1 MSTTPAFHEFFRCWL
16 RLGFINFGGP
26 ARQTALLHRELVA
39 TRGWAEQKSFLRLR
53 EVCALLPG
61 PQGFLLAVCLGREL
75 RGWRGGVW
83 AGSLFALP
91 GLLLLL
97 ALSWLAA
104 ACLGQGAAAGA
115 LRGLS
120 AAATALAV
128 QALWGMGR
136 RSLTHPLFWGF
147 AAASFLMGY
156 GLRLKF
162 TGIVIAAAL
171 MGLWLAGLRP
181 ELFAVATA
189 AGAVPQPGAQE
200 PEGRAQGAWRGAWRR
215 VARLAA
221 LFAGLWLGVAGAAHL
236 LLGPDSLLPRLVSVS
251 VRAGLFAFGG
261 AWGVLASLADM
272 GQRLGWVS
280 QAQLAPGLGLA
291 AMVPGPLSLV
301 AGQVGFVAGWTHPGA
316 LPLLAAGLLGGLLAA
331 FGLLLPGLFIALAAA
346 PHAATLAAHPRVR
359 AAAAGIGAA
368 LVGVVLKLCVI
379 FATATL
385 LPAGRAGGVDFF
397 ALALALL
404 CGLAL
409 WRVNV
414 GAHVLALV
422 CGTLGVAWTL
432 LA

>member
-1 MSTTPAFHEFFRCWL
+1 MSTTPTFHEFFRCWL

-26 ARQTALLHRELVA
+26 ARQTALLHRELVT
-39 TRGWAEQKSFLRLR
+39 TRGWVEQEGFLRLR
-53 EVCALLPG
+53 DACALLPG

-83 AGSLFALP
+83 AGSLFVLP

-104 ACLGQGAAAGA
+104 AWLGQGAAAGA
-115 LRGLS
+115 LRGFS

-128 QALWGMGR
+128 QALWSMGR

-181 ELFAVATA
+181 ELFTVA
-189 AGAVPQPGAQE
+189 PQPGAQE
-200 PEGRAQGAWRGAWRR
+200 PEGRTQGAWRGAWRR

-221 LFAGLWLGVAGAAHL
+221 LFAGLWLGVAGVAHL

-301 AGQVGFVAGWTHPGA
+301 AGQAGFVAGWAHPGA

-331 FGLLLPGLFIALAAA
+331 FGLLLPGFFMALAAA
-346 PHAATLAAHPRVR
+346 PHAATLAAHPRAR
-359 AAAAGIGAA
+359 AAATGIGAA

-379 FATATL
+379 FATAAFM
-385 LPAGRAGGVDFF
+385 PAGLAGGVDLF

-414 GAHVLALV
+414 GAHILVLA
-422 CGTLGVAWTL
+422 CGALGAAWTL

>member
-1 MSTTPAFHEFFRCWL
+1 MSTTPSFREFFRCWL
-16 RLGFINFGGP
+16 RLGCINFGGS
-26 ARQTALLHRELVA
+26 AGQTALMHRDIVA
-39 TRGWAEQKSFLRLR
+39 ERGWVEQGGFLRLR
-53 EVCALLPG
+53 DACALLPG

-83 AGSLFALP
+83 AGTLYVFP

-104 ACLGQGAAAGA
+104 ACLGHGAGAGA

-120 AAATALAV
+120 AAATALAA
-128 QALWGMGR
+128 QALWRMGR
-136 RSLTHPLFWGF
+136 QYLTHPLFWGF

-171 MGLWLAGLRP
+171 MGLWLAGQRP
-181 ELFAVATA
+181 ELFAVAPA
-189 AGAVPQPGAQE
+189 AGAAPEPGTQGLG
-200 PEGRAQGAWRGAWRR
+200 GRAGGAWRR
-215 VARLAA
+215 AARLAV
-221 LFAGLWLGVAGAAHL
+221 LFAGLWLGVAGAAYL
-236 LLGPDSLLPRLVSVS
+236 LLGSDSLLPRLVSVS

-261 AWGVLASLADM
+261 AWGALASLADM

-291 AMVPGPLSLV
+291 AIAPGPLSLV
-301 AGQVGFVAGWTHPGA
+301 AGQIGFVAGWAHPGA
-316 LPLLAAGLLGGLLAA
+316 VPPLAAGLLGGLLAA
-331 FGLLLPGLFIALAAA
+331 FGLLLPGFFAALAAA
-346 PHAATLAAHPRVR
+346 PHAATLAAHPRAR
-359 AAAAGIGAA
+359 AAATGIGAA

-385 LPAGRAGGVDFF
+385 LPTGLAGGLDLF
-397 ALALALL
+397 ALALAVLS
-404 CGLAL
+404 GLAL
-409 WRVNV
+409 WRWNV
-414 GAHVLALV
+414 GAHVLVLA
-422 CGTLGVAWTL
+422 CGAAGAAWAL